1 MTITNR
7 KVKGF
12 TLVELL
18 VVIAIIAVLAALLFP
33 AVQGVLL
40 RGRATGVLNNGR
52 QLYTALFAS
61 ITDPG
66 SIAGGSALAF
76 QYPRSDD
83 WNDSTEYFTFL
94 VTNGI
99 VSVNFDFFAAPGVP
113 PSDPPDDP
121 AAFNSE
127 NNAWCMVAD
136 LRERDSDSLP
146 LFFTRNLTMTALNQ
160 DPELDEDEHPFQSR
174 LMISVSKGGGARMY
188 EEAAIDRGDF
198 YTGRGDF
205 SNPVLRN

>member
-66 SIAGGSALAF
+66 AIAGGSALAF
-76 QYPRSDD
+76 QYPRDED

-94 VTNGI
+94 VTNAI
-99 VSVNFDFFAAPGVP
+99 ISVNFDFFAAPGVP
-113 PSDPPDDP
+113 PADPPDDEG
-121 AAFNSE
+121 AFTSD

-136 LRERDSDSLP
+136 LRERDSDSVP
-146 LFFTRNLTMTALNQ
+146 LFFTRNLSMSTLGE
-160 DPELDEDEHPFQSR
+160 DPTLDEDEHPFQSR

-198 YTGRGDF
+198 YTGGGDL
-205 SNPVLRN
+205 SNPILRN